1 MLFLQKYDIQP
12 ICDTKKVRKSD
23 KSPILLEKCN
33 DISAECR
40 QNPAKSAPQTDC
52 WDRSSF
58 SSRLKHGKNSKC
70 CHNAI
75 VKMVKIFQ
83 KTVKIVKKCQRQKLS
98 KWSNI
103 VKIVNIVKNCQI
115 CQNCQVLRK
124 FSKLSKIVKIV
135 RIVENCRFCQFCA
148 SGESGQSAG
157 SVQSG
162 PHLLTKTFRPK
173 IEEKNQQTFAG
184 TTFIAVVFSVSFSRN
199 VAMSMGRP
207 FSGSLQNKVYS
218 VHRWGRR

>member
-1 MLFLQKYDIQP
+1 MVF
-12 ICDTKKVRKSD
+12 KK
-23 KSPILLEKCN
+23 N
-33 DISAECR
+33 
-40 QNPAKSAPQTDC
+40 
-52 WDRSSF
+52 
-58 SSRLKHGKNSKC
+58 
-70 CHNAI
+70 
-75 VKMVKIFQ
+75 VKIVQ
-83 KTVKIVKKCQRQKLS
+83 TVKIVKRCQRRKLS

-135 RIVENCRFCQFCA
+135 KIVENCRFCQFCA

-162 PHLLTKTFRPK
+162 PHLLTKTFQPK

-218 VHRWGRR
+218 AHRWGRRWPPLRLVTTQDCCWQPWWWWRWWWWWLWWWWNQSLFHIRCNVGSKLVAPGPSYMNQWMVELKS